1 MVCVPDDIEPK
12 HRRVAAIWLQQR
24 RQDAD
29 GRRLSRAVGSEQT
42 KHRAF
47 VDGQIEPV
55 QCSNLVLASAINL
68 HESFGDNDR
77 SPAARLPLHR

>member
-42 KHRAF
+42 QHGAF
-47 VDGQIEPV
+47 VNGQVESI
-55 QCSNLVLASAINL
+55 QGADFVLASAINL

-77 SPAARLPLHR
+77 SPAACLPLHR